1 MTALPKVL
9 QGRAELVSLADALAR
24 ASVVVLLVD
33 HRAFAGLTLEQL
45 KGKKF
50 IDTRGMVRA

>member
-1 MTALPKVL
+1 LPKSL

-24 ASVVVLLVD
+24 SSVVVLLVD

-45 KGKKF
+45 KGKKL
-50 IDTRGMVRA
+50 IDTRGVVRG